1 VIGERILSSA
11 PALTRIS
18 RLVRSTHERLDGMG
32 YPDGLSGEQ
41 IPLLARI
48 VSACDAFHAMI
59 EERPYRAALS
69 EENAIAELRR
79 CSGTQF
85 DPVVVEALID
95 ARRQAFQLVA

>member
-1 VIGERILSSA
+1 
-11 PALTRIS
+11 
-18 RLVRSTHERLDGMG
+18 MG

-41 IPLLARI
+41 IPLLARV

-59 EERPYRAALS
+59 EARPYRAALS

-85 DPVVVEALID
+85 DPVVVEALIE
-95 ARRQAFQLVA
+95 ARGQAFQLVA